1 MLMFKR
7 KQPELPIVRTAVI
20 SLGSG
25 ADPAGFECRWHREN
39 VAPPDSRRDPGC
51 LVLLVMAGVLV
62 LLSTRMMPAQTVSSS
77 LDGTITDTSGSI
89 VQGAALV
96 LTNLSTGM
104 VMNTTSDGA
113 GRYAFPSISLG
124 RYSLTA
130 TKDGF
135 AAYKL
140 SDFKI
145 VAAQHANQDIVLSV
159 GTLTQTVT
167 VSGGGLT
174 NLLQSGSNDMG
185 TLIEEHSVTE
195 LPLNGRNFLQLGLLS
210 GATVSAPGQD
220 LNTSMASQYAR
231 FNFINIAGIENDLT
245 MYLVNG
251 VQVFGARASNV
262 ALELPVGAID
272 QFRVHYGFFMP
283 DMGSNPGVV
292 DLLTKSGSNRLHGEV
307 FEFLRNNAWDA
318 RNFFSPTSPGPFHR
332 NQFGADAGGAIRK
345 DKVFFFGSYEG
356 LRQVLSTFMGDFAPT
371 QAMFQGDFSALATP
385 IYNPFTYDASTGN
398 RQPFTGNVIPP
409 DLINPVSQKLL
420 QYYLPGSNYS
430 LKPINVSG
438 TPRTILNY
446 DQFTGRMDV
455 NLSERNRIFTQYSYE
470 NSPSLTPGLMPYTG
484 HANPLGA
491 QLAMVSWTSTLSP
504 SQVNELRLAFAREQV
519 WDMGP
524 ELPGIQ
530 TQLGITGTADPNGVP
545 YIGLSGIG
553 SFGTSLGRI
562 GDISNSYQIHD
573 SFSWLHGKHLIK
585 HGEDLN
591 YLRSIPLSTNA
602 HARGQF
608 IFSNMYTS
616 QLSAGAPVANT
627 GSSFADFLLG
637 FPQTSFTIS
646 MPPTHVRWTNFE
658 PYIQDSWRVRPG
670 LTFNYGLA
678 YYLTTPPNPV
688 GPDRNLISGFDLNT
702 GHFTYAALGQMS
714 PQVYPTSYHNFAPRM
729 GLAWQPMFLSKTVL
743 RAGWGMYYSTP
754 PQAALAYSVA
764 NPGVAIIQTVN
775 NLEPSPTYVL
785 GVNDM
790 PPLSIRPITP
800 EFQQAA
806 TGPAFI
812 MSPDFQTPYVEQWT
826 LDVQRI
832 FGKQDLLD
840 LAYLG
845 TEGHHL
851 PMTWQANDCVVLPSL
866 KCDLA
871 AMPYGTKFPYI
882 SQLGSVGNS
891 NYQAILVKFQHQFS
905 NSFSLLANY
914 SYSKTMAMG
923 TQGGIG
929 FINGFGACRRC
940 DSGPALYSVPQTFSL
955 SAVWDLPFGRGG
967 RWLDNTNRYVNA
979 AVEGWGLNT
988 IVTFQK
994 GRPITIIT
1002 LNTTPSPTRMVRADR
1017 LCDGRRELSN
1027 KDLRTNG
1034 LYWLDAACF
1043 AQPAPGYFGDG
1054 GMGVLAGPGLNNWDV
1069 ALTKRIRVHE
1079 AIALEFRSEFFNAFN
1094 HAQFANPDTN
1104 VTDVNFGLVTATQHD
1119 NREIQLGLR
1128 LVF

>member
-1 MLMFKR
+1 MFNN
-7 KQPELPIVRTAVI
+7 KQPEPSSLSTEPISHGIEANR
-20 SLGSG
+20 
-25 ADPAGFECRWHREN
+25 ADFDGQL
-39 VAPPDSRRDPGC
+39 RRDNADFLSQWRGARR
-51 LVLLVMAGVLV
+51 LFILAMAGVLL
-62 LLSTRMMPAQTVSSS
+62 LLSARTMQTQTVSSS
-77 LDGTITDTSGSI
+77 LDGTATDTSGSI
-89 VQGAALV
+89 VPGAALV

-104 VMNTTSDGA
+104 VMNTTTDGA
-113 GRYAFPSISLG
+113 GRYAFPSIGVG
-124 RYSLTA
+124 RYALTA
-130 TKDGF
+130 TKEGF

-145 VAAQHANQDIVLSV
+145 VAAQHASQDIVLSV
-159 GTLTQTVT
+159 GAVAITVN
-167 VSGGGLT
+167 VSGGGLA
-174 NLLQSGSNDMG
+174 NLLQSGSNDVG
-185 TLIEEHSVTE
+185 TLIEEQSVTE

-231 FNFINIAGIENDLT
+231 FNFINIAGVENDFT

-251 VQVFGARASNV
+251 VQLFGTRAGNV
-262 ALELPVGAID
+262 ALDLPVGAID
-272 QFRVHYGFFMP
+272 QFKVHYGFFMP

-307 FEFLRNNAWDA
+307 FAFVRDNAWDA
-318 RNFFSPTSPGPFHR
+318 RNFFSPAPPGPFHR

-356 LRQVLSTFMGDFAPT
+356 LRQDRSAFVGAFAPT

-385 IYNPFTYDASTGN
+385 IYNPSTYDANTGK
-398 RQPFTGNVIPP
+398 RQPFTNNVIPP
-409 DLINPVSQKLL
+409 NLINPVSKQLL
-420 QYYLPGSNYS
+420 QYYLPGSNY
-430 LKPINVSG
+430 LLRPINVSG

-446 DQFTGRMDV
+446 DQFTGRIDV
-455 NLSERNRIFTQYSYE
+455 NLNDRNRIFGQYSYE

-491 QLAMVSWTSTLSP
+491 QLAMVNWTSTVSP
-504 SQVNELRLAFAREQV
+504 SQVNELRVAYAREQV

-524 ELPGIQ
+524 ELSGIQ
-530 TQLGITGTADPNGVP
+530 TQLGITGTGDPNGVP

-573 SFSWLHGKHLIK
+573 SFSWLYGKHLIK
-585 HGEDLN
+585 FGEDMN

-608 IFSNMYTS
+608 IFSNMYTA
-616 QLSAGAPVANT
+616 QLSAGAPMANT
-627 GSSFADFLLG
+627 GNSFADFLLG
-637 FPQTSFTIS
+637 FPQNSFTIS
-646 MPPTHVRWTNFE
+646 MPRTHVRWTNFE
-658 PYIQDSWRVRPG
+658 PYFQDSWNVRPG

-678 YYLTTPPNPV
+678 YYRTTPPNPV
-688 GPDRNLISGFDLNT
+688 GPDKNLISGFDLNT
-702 GHFTYAALGQMS
+702 GHFIYAALGQMS
-714 PQVYPTSYHNFAPRM
+714 PQAYPTSRYNFAPRM
-729 GLAWQPMFLSKTVL
+729 GLAWQPRFISNTVM
-743 RAGWGMYYSTP
+743 RAGWGIYYSTP

-764 NPGVAIIQTVN
+764 NPGVTITQTVN

-790 PPLSIRPITP
+790 PSLSIRPITP

-812 MSPDFQTPYVEQWT
+812 MSPDFRTPYVEQWT
-826 LDVQRI
+826 LDVQHL
-832 FGKQDLLD
+832 FGKHDLLD
-840 LAYLG
+840 VAYLG

-851 PMTWQANDCVVLPSL
+851 PMAWQANDCVVLGTL
-866 KCDLA
+866 QCDLA

-891 NYQAILVKFQHQFS
+891 NYQALLVKFQHPFS
-905 NSFSLLANY
+905 NRLSLLANY

-940 DSGPALYSVPQTFSL
+940 DSGPALYSVPQAFSL
-955 SAVWDLPFGRGG
+955 SAVWYLPFGQGG
-967 RWLDNTNRYVNA
+967 KWLRNTNKFVNA

-988 IVTFQK
+988 IATFQQ
-994 GRPITIIT
+994 GTPITIIT
-1002 LNTTPSPTRMVRADR
+1002 LNTTPSPTRTVRANR

-1034 LYWLDAACF
+1034 LYWLDTACF
-1043 AQPAPGYFGDG
+1043 AQPAPGYFGNG
-1054 GMGVLAGPGLNNWDV
+1054 GMGVLIGPGLNNWDI
-1069 ALTKRIRVHE
+1069 ALTKRIPIHE
-1079 AIALEFRSEFFNAFN
+1079 AATLEFRGEFFNAFN

-1119 NREIQLGLR
+1119 NREIQLALR